1 MAGPRPLWVAGAVAG
16 TAGNLVGHFRANDV
30 LRGAVD
36 EGVTFFDTAEVYGQ
50 QLTAQYKMLS
60 G

>member
-1 MAGPRPLWVAGAVAG
+1 VAG